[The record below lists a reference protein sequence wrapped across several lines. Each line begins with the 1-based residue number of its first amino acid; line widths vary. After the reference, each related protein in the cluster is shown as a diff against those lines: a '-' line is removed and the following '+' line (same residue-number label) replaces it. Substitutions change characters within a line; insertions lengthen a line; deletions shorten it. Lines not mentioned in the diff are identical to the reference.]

1 DGDGSHGSTSKTPS
15 YTKSVSWHHY
25 LILKEADPKKF
36 PEKLSE
42 DAIVSFYR
50 ANSSY
55 LNCSTLREW
64 LSGEAEPSDEILQ
77 KIMVQNNWRATKW
90 SNQLP

>member
-1 DGDGSHGSTSKTPS
+1 MNREKIEALM
-15 YTKSVSWHHY
+15 SV
-25 LILKEADPKKF
+25 ILKEADPKKF

-64 LSGEAEPSDEILQ
+64 LSG
-77 KIMVQNNWRATKW
+77 
-90 SNQLP
+90 

>member
-1 DGDGSHGSTSKTPS
+1 MSTQKMNREKTEALM
-15 YTKSVSWHHY
+15 SV
-25 LILKEADPKKF
+25 ILKEADPKKF

-77 KIMVQNNWRATKW
+77 EIMVQNNWRATKW

>member
-1 DGDGSHGSTSKTPS
+1 MRTQKMNRE
-15 YTKSVSWHHY
+15 KIEALMSV
-25 LILKEADPKKF
+25 ILKEADPKKF

-55 LNCSTLREW
+55 LHCPTLREW
-64 LSGEAEPSDEILQ
+64 LSGEAEPSDEILEE
-77 KIMVQNNWRATKW
+77 IMIKNNWRATKW
-90 SNQLP
+90 SNRLP